1 MYIVGELYNRRQDI
15 HALFKGQQQGGISSP
30 KEFPYVIIF
39 TGEQGHA
46 YGYKDG
52 WNQDGLY
59 YYTGEGQ
66 IGDQE
71 LRMGNKAILD
81 HQKNGKELLLFQYEK
96 TGLVRHVG
104 QMECVGYH
112 EAERPDRNGDPRK
125 VLVFELVPVKRVEAR
140 VALEPRAA
148 AEIENEARQLSL
160 TEILARA
167 KPKEKIQTT
176 TTDRKKDYYERSE
189 YLRFYALKRAQG
201 VCEGCGQPAPFLN
214 KAGEPYLEVHNV
226 RRLSDGGPDDP
237 AWVVALC
244 PNCHSRAHHGQDG
257 KELNEMLKNKGSLR
271 G

>member
-15 HALFKGQQQGGISSP
+15 HALFGGQQQGGISSP
-30 KEFPYVIIF
+30 KDFPYVFIF
-39 TGEQGHA
+39 TGDQGHA

-52 WNQDGLY
+52 WNHDGLY

-66 IGDQE
+66 VGDQG

-81 HQKNGKELLLFQYEK
+81 HQKNGKELLLFKYEK
-96 TGLVRHVG
+96 TTGLVRHEG

-112 EAERPDRNGDPRK
+112 EAERPDREGNPRK
-125 VLVFELVPVKRVEAR
+125 VLVFELVPVKIVEAR

-148 AEIENEARQLSL
+148 AEIEKQARQLSL
-160 TEILARA
+160 TEILTRA
-167 KPKEKIQTT
+167 KPNEKMQTS

-189 YLRFYALKRAQG
+189 YLRLYTLKRANG
-201 VCEGCGQPAPFLN
+201 ICEGCGQPAPFLN

-257 KELNEMLKNKGSLR
+257 KEFNERLKKKD
-271 G
+271 